1 VHAAM
6 LSNGR
11 GGVNVRG
18 RRDAAGVLLEA
29 DADIGVPVDD
39 SRLPGRVGSL
49 EPTHRGAKKGRMS

>member
-1 VHAAM
+1 M

-18 RRDAAGVLLEA
+18 WREDVGVLLEA

-49 EPTHRGAKKGRMS
+49 ERTNRGARKGRMP

>member
-1 VHAAM
+1 M

-18 RRDAAGVLLEA
+18 RRDDAGVLLEA

-39 SRLPGRVGSL
+39 SRLPG
-49 EPTHRGAKKGRMS
+49 A